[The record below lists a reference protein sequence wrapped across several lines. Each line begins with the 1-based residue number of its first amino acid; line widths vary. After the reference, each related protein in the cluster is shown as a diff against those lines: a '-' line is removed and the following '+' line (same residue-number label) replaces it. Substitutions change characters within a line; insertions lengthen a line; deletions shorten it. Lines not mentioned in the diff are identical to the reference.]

1 MNQDREVRQA
11 ARMEG
16 EPFEIYKLRRKMNK
30 QLLKAELTPKM
41 VKPAPKKRPA
51 SGGELLPTAVGG

>member
-16 EPFEIYKLRRKMNK
+16 EPFEAYKLRRKMNK
-30 QLLKAELTPKM
+30 LLIKSELMPKM
-41 VKPAPKKRPA
+41 RIPAPTKKRVIGKSPA
-51 SGGELLPTAVGG
+51 SGG

>member
-16 EPFEIYKLRRKMNK
+16 EPFEAYKLRRKMNK
-30 QLLKAELTPKM
+30 QLLKVELTPKL
-41 VKPAPKKRPA
+41 VKPAPRKGKIKRPA
-51 SGGELLPTAVGG
+51 RGG